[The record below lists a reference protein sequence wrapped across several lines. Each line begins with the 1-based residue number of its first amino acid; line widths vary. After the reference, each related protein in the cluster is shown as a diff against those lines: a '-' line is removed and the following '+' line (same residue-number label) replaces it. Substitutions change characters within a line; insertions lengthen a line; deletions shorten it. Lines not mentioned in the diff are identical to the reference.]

1 MGLTG
6 FYFIKFSLM
15 GNVFNFAPPVSSICK
30 NEFFFLYLKWFEVL
44 LMGIIYEGFRHFL
57 LMVGGSARLTFED
70 PKCPELPHLG
80 FPQKKYYLDFCKV
93 IFDLG

>member
-30 NEFFFLYLKWFEVL
+30 DEFFSVFK
-44 LMGIIYEGFRHFL
+44 
-57 LMVGGSARLTFED
+57 MV
-70 PKCPELPHLG
+70 
-80 FPQKKYYLDFCKV
+80 
-93 IFDLG
+93 